1 MLIKEKPKP
10 SQKNIM
16 YGVDVQDK
24 EQVRAKYNQL
34 KIRHIL
40 ITFFVVILFC
50 GLGVIG
56 LDCINVMKNHSKPIF
71 AIKEKIANGYL
82 YRGIGYTAL
91 FCDDDSVYIGASY
104 KDCTGK
110 SDDVVTFENMFN
122 NAFMTYVKDNKIVNE
137 SNLEKIELSNIIFD
151 EANSEGGSDYLVN
164 VDITCKDGS
173 SSCFNDI
180 KETNDPNH
188 VRLYVR
194 FNRVNEVY
202 SIVAY
207 KDSGIYYDE
216 LCSIYTNKVKKYMID
231 NGLAVEDN
239 IRSFDVVLDTNYGR
253 FKYKDVMYSDAY
265 KIQIVYLCKD
275 NSNTC
280 VTYVE
285 EEEFSNLSFSMAM
298 FLQDGEVALLAKSVV
313 LDL

>member
-50 GLGVIG
+50 GLGVIV

-164 VDITCKDGS
+164 VDIICKDGS